1 MKDRSNM
8 IWIDLEMTGLDTQ
21 RDYIIEIASIVTDKN
36 LNIIDEGPN
45 LVINQPDE
53 ILNSMDQWNT
63 NHHNSSGLT
72 QKVKESNI
80 TESIAER
87 KTLELSLIHI

>member
-36 LNIIDEGPN
+36 LNIISNFIDGKIANPKSSN
-45 LVINQPDE
+45 LGNVFDPSKGEIISKVI
-53 ILNSMDQWNT
+53 LSKA
-63 NHHNSSGLT
+63 
-72 QKVKESNI
+72 QK
-80 TESIAER
+80 
-87 KTLELSLIHI
+87 LL